1 MRNSNKTRIIALAV
15 FSMLLL
21 GLGSA
26 FASSAAF
33 NRMNIASSPYF
44 WHGPITCRPALPIIK
59 IENNILL
66 FEHGSKSIG
75 PYKVVLYNLTF
86 PSINGTSKAVFN
98 IYYNNKF
105 VGSAIMLP
113 GQTYISTHVSDG
125 NGNMLVIKVDETFPG
140 LYINQRWAKIN
151 LVYAQRPICI
161 MQPV

>member
-1 MRNSNKTRIIALAV
+1 MRNLNKTRIIALAV

-44 WHGPITCRPALPIIK
+44 WHGPICPPILPIM
-59 IENNILL
+59 ENDILL
-66 FEHGSKSIG
+66 FEHGSRSIG

-98 IYYNNKF
+98 I
-105 VGSAIMLP
+105 
-113 GQTYISTHVSDG
+113 
-125 NGNMLVIKVDETFPG
+125 
-140 LYINQRWAKIN
+140 
-151 LVYAQRPICI
+151 
-161 MQPV
+161 

>member
-1 MRNSNKTRIIALAV
+1 MRNLNKTRIMALAV

-26 FASSAAF
+26 FASSAAI

-44 WHGPITCRPALPIIK
+44 WHGPICRPIPPI

-66 FEHGSKSIG
+66 FEHGSRSIG

-86 PSINGTSKAVFN
+86 LSINGTAKAAFN

-113 GQTYISTHVSDG
+113 GQTHISDV
-125 NGNMLVIKVDETFPG
+125 NGNVLVIKLDETFRG
-140 LYINQRWAKIN
+140 LYAYQKWAKIN
-151 LVYAQRPICI
+151 LVYVQRPICI
-161 MQPV
+161 MTAPEHV

>member
-1 MRNSNKTRIIALAV
+1 MRNLNKTRIIALAV

-33 NRMNIASSPYF
+33 NRMNIASSPYLL
-44 WHGPITCRPALPIIK
+44 HGPTTCHYIHPI

-66 FEHGSKSIG
+66 FENESKSIG
-75 PYKVVLYNLTF
+75 PYKVVLYNVTF
-86 PSINGTSKAVFN
+86 PSINGTPKAVFN
-98 IYYNNKF
+98 IYYNNEF

-113 GQTYISTHVSDG
+113 GQTHISDVDG
-125 NGNMLVIKVDETFPG
+125 NILVIKVDETFPG
-140 LYINQRWAKIN
+140 LYIHQRWAKIN
-151 LVYAQRPICI
+151 LTYAQRPICI